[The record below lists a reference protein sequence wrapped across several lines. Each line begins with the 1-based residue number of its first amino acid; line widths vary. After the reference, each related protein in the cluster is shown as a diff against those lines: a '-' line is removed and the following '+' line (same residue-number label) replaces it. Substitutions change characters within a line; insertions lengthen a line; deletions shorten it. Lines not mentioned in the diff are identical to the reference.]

1 MKCTEVTEWMHRYL
15 DHDLSPEETVEM
27 YRHIDNC
34 PSCAEVF
41 DRLTLLS
48 EQLEQLPDVKPPFS
62 LVDSILPQLE
72 QIDSGIRGS
81 DAEVPEQ
88 DSKVVPMTRKGTHGK
103 EAKGTSRAASMATRT
118 GIGAVAAAVIL
129 LFAVF
134 NMPERLPSADVEM
147 SLNQAAETASSSEPL
162 SKMNAADNADT
173 TATGDEAGDASLY
186 QMEIQ
191 PSEGAD
197 ASNGGAA
204 ADTAAPS
211 PVEAAPTA
219 QSGAAAPAAT
229 ESSSAKRN
237 TPAARNTQA
246 ATPAPRADAR
256 VKSGNANNA
265 SDAQMFNSSEADM
278 PADTADTPAQEPQ
291 QPPARQEA
299 GAMGLLPALVS
310 PHGSWSSPDG
320 RYAAELA
327 GQQLVIYSLPADG
340 QPEERTAVTS
350 LPLEGTW
357 VSGSWSG
364 DSLQFTYI
372 TMQDGVEVTEVYTA
386 PASQATPAPSASPGS
401 PATATPAPASTAPA
415 NK

>member
-41 DRLTLLS
+41 DRLTMLS
-48 EQLEQLPDVKPPFS
+48 EQLEQLPDIKPPFS

-72 QIDSGIRGS
+72 RIDSGAKS
-81 DAEVPEQ
+81 SSAEAPEEEG
-88 DSKVVPMTRKGTHGK
+88 KVIPMTRKNMHGK
-103 EAKGTSRAASMATRT
+103 AAKATSKAASMATRT
-118 GIGAVAAAVIL
+118 GIGAVAAAIIL

-134 NMPERLPSADVEM
+134 NMPDSLPSADVEM
-147 SLNQAAETASSSEPL
+147 SLNQAADTASSSEPL
-162 SKMNAADNADT
+162 SKMATENADT
-173 TATGDEAGDASLY
+173 AATGDEAGGASLY

-191 PSEGAD
+191 ATESAD
-197 ASNGGAA
+197 AADGGA
-204 ADTAAPS
+204 ADTAAP
-211 PVEAAPTA
+211 
-219 QSGAAAPAAT
+219 AAADSVPAAEASTPAAT
-229 ESSSAKRN
+229 DKAASAKRD
-237 TPAARNTQA
+237 TPVTRSTQA

-256 VKSGNANNA
+256 AGSGNNGNNNNA
-265 SDAQMFNSSEADM
+265 QDTRIFGSGAANA

-291 QPPARQEA
+291 QSPAAQEA
-299 GAMGLLPALVS
+299 GVMGILPALVS

-327 GQQLVIYSLPADG
+327 GQQLVIYSLPAGG
-340 QPEERTAVTS
+340 QAEERTAVTS
-350 LPLEGTW
+350 LPLDGAW

-364 DSLQFTYI
+364 DSLQFTYV
-372 TMQDGVEVTEVYTA
+372 TMQDGTEVTEVYSA
-386 PASQATPAPSASPGS
+386 PAAQASALPSASPASTG
-401 PATATPAPASTAPA
+401 PTPASTAPA